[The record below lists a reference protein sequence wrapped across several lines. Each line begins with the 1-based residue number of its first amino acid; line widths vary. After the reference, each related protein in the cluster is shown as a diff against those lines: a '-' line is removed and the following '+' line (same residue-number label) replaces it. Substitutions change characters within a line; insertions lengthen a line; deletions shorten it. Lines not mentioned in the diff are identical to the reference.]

1 MWVIV
6 LFDLPT
12 ATKRE
17 RKQYSSFRKELLESG
32 FFQMQYSVYARYVS
46 SPEKADAVHGRVV
59 TALPPKGEVRI
70 LRLTDNQYSRMD
82 VYQKKTP
89 KPCEKPPEQLLFF

>member
-12 ATKRE
+12 ANKRE
-17 RKQYSSFRKELLESG
+17 RKQYSEFRKGLLESG

-46 SPEKADAVHGRVV
+46 SPEKADAVHSGVV
-59 TALPPKGEVRI
+59 GTLPPKGEVRI
-70 LRLTDNQYSRMD
+70 LRMTDNQYARME
-82 VYQKKTP
+82 VYQKNAPTSA
-89 KPCEKPPEQLLFF
+89 EKPPEQLLFF